1 MKRMDRMMA
10 IVMALQQRPE
20 TALSLADKLEVSKRT
35 VLRDIQALS
44 EIGVPISA
52 VSGPGGGY
60 RLMDGYRLPP
70 LQFDAGEALTVLLA
84 LDAMAKYS
92 DSPFGQAKW
101 TAADK
106 IRSALPGPMLG
117 QIAPLLQHVEMEVPD
132 RRYKT
137 PHLKALMSHAAAGR
151 WLRVLYRSQNYR
163 RHLTI
168 RPKRVYAAN
177 GFWYC
182 EAESLEHGEPRTFRV
197 DRFEDIAETSP
208 PQAAGA
214 EQREGGTDVKGVEG
228 IKGDRDVSDINGSK
242 DVTNVKSGKDSTAP
256 PAGGDTVHLR
266 VKLTYRGSLLAEQ
279 DPHFGHEVQQTGDE
293 EWLLDCRLPASELN
307 WAVSFFFAMGP
318 DAEVAEPQELRRA
331 IRERAVALA
340 QKYQ

>member
-52 VSGPGGGY
+52 LPGPGGGY

-117 QIAPLLQHVEMEVPD
+117 QIAPLLRHVEMEVPD

-137 PHLKALMSHAAAGR
+137 PHLKALMSHAAEGR

-182 EAESLEHGEPRTFRV
+182 EAESLEHGEVRTFRV

-208 PQAAGA
+208 PLEIGT
-214 EQREGGTDVKGVEG
+214 ERGGKEGTGVKGD
-228 IKGDRDVSDINGSK
+228 KDGDA
-242 DVTNVKSGKDSTAP
+242 KSAKDSEDGT
-256 PAGGDTVHLR
+256 PADGKDTVHLR

-279 DPHFGHEVQQTGDE
+279 DPHFGHEVQQTSDE
-293 EWLLDCRLPASELN
+293 QWLLDCRLPASELN
-307 WAVSFFFAMGP
+307 WAVSFFFSMGP
-318 DAEVAEPQELRRA
+318 DAEVIEPKELRLA
-331 IRERAVALA
+331 IHERALALA
-340 QKYQ
+340 KKYQ

>member
-20 TALSLADKLEVSKRT
+20 TASSLADKLEVSKRT

-52 VSGPGGGY
+52 LTGPGGGY
-60 RLMDGYRLPP
+60 RLMDGFRLPP

-117 QIAPLLQHVEMEVPD
+117 QIAPLLRHVEMEVPD

-137 PHLKALMSHAAAGR
+137 PHLKALMSHAAEGR

-163 RHLTI
+163 RYLTLQ
-168 RPKRVYAAN
+168 PKRVYAAN

-182 EAESLEHGEPRTFRV
+182 EAESLEHGEVRTFRV

-208 PQAAGA
+208 PLAIGA
-214 EQREGGTDVKGVEG
+214 ERGGKGG
-228 IKGDRDVSDINGSK
+228 KDGAGGRGAK
-242 DVTNVKSGKDSTAP
+242 DVTATNGGKDNSAP

-279 DPHFGHEVQQTGDE
+279 DPHFGHKVEQTSDE
-293 EWLLDCRLPASELN
+293 EWLLDCRLPASELD
-307 WAVSFFFAMGP
+307 WAVVFFSSMGP
-318 DAEVAEPQELRRA
+318 DAEVAQPQELRLA
-331 IRERAVALA
+331 IRERALALA